1 MIVTDIVEV
10 SKNKVKIYI
19 DNEVAFALYK
29 SELSK
34 YDIHAG
40 KELEQNNYHFIIDD
54 ILTKRAKQRC
64 MNLLQSRDY
73 TKYQISSKLKQGMY
87 PDEVIERAVAYV
99 ESYGYIDDTRYV
111 RYYISE
117 NKNSK
122 SRRQIEQKLLQK
134 GICKEVVK
142 SIYDELSEDDEFDAE
157 EELIQKYVKKRK
169 YSNEEATF
177 EEEQKIISFLYRKGF
192 SLDKIYKVVGEK

>member
-34 YDIHAG
+34 YGIHAG

-169 YSNEEATF
+169 YSNEEAPF